1 MSGPLIRRALL
12 VLTILGLLMP
22 RVSGVVAS
30 AVPGMVTIVIC
41 TGQGLTTIRFGD
53 AGKPVPVI
61 DHPDHCLFAHATD
74 TATRAE
80 VAAPLARVVDAT
92 PRAGGALIR
101 ASGTTAPRPPPRAP
115 PLV

>member
-30 AVPGMVTIVIC
+30 AVPGMVTVVIC
-41 TGQGLTTIRFGD
+41 TGQGLTTIRLDD
-53 AGKPVPVI
+53 AGKPLPVI
-61 DHPDHCLFAHATD
+61 DHSDHCLFAHAVD
-74 TATRAE
+74 TAARVELPTRA
-80 VAAPLARVVDAT
+80 AT
-92 PRAGGALIR
+92 LMDRAPRAGSALIR
-101 ASGTTAPRPPPRAP
+101 ASGTTSPRPPPRAP